1 MEKQG
6 ERVSPFAASTYRE
19 QQDRWLE
26 WRSRQ
31 LDFRPAGAYQEEITQ
46 EKEVSNPSS
55 SGPVMQHPA
64 PTRHREL
71 DKVWERHKQ
80 AAGRTG
86 QFMQVSN
93 RF

>member
-1 MEKQG
+1 MEKQE
-6 ERVSPFAASTYRE
+6 ERVSPFAASSYRE

-31 LDFRPAGAYQEEITQ
+31 LDFQPAGEIRDEIPQEREIP
-46 EKEVSNPSS
+46 VPSYS
-55 SGPVMQHPA
+55 WPVMQQPA

-86 QFMQVSN
+86 QFMPASN